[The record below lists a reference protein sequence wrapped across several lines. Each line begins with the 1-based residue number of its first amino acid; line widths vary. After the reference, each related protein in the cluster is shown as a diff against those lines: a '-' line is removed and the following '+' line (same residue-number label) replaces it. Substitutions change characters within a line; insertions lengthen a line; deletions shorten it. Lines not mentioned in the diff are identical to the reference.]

1 MNGSGFD
8 LHLIQFG
15 LTLVFSFLIGLE
27 VKTYRRHQKERK
39 PYDFF
44 GTTRTITFFGILG
57 YIFYILD
64 PTLKL
69 YISGFA
75 GFTLLY
81 ALFYMQKLKE
91 GRSAIL
97 LYLVSLLVYSF
108 GPLLARFPFWMA
120 TLLFVTLIFVLNAKG
135 IIERMSESTDTTE
148 FETLGKM
155 VLLSGVIL
163 PVLPHHQ
170 VSHLVPISPFAIWMA
185 VVIISGISYVGYILQ
200 KYIFL
205 DRGYYLTGLIGGL
218 YSSTATTVV
227 LARKIAAGE
236 ERSVLE
242 GGIVAATAMMYLRLI
257 VVAGVFNLT
266 LARELVVPFLLFA
279 AIGFAISLIFLK
291 DQQETSGDTLY
302 VDRNPLELGTAF
314 LFAILFVV
322 MMVLTSYVTTHFG
335 LHGLQVLS
343 FVAGLSDI
351 DPFILSLLTGK
362 YSVTQTQ
369 ILSAILIAAGSN
381 NILKG
386 IYALWFG
393 GVKKSF
399 RPALVVMLLGV
410 GTIAWAFLV

>member
-1 MNGSGFD
+1 MNGFD
-8 LHLIQFG
+8 LHLVQFG
-15 LTLVFSFLIGLE
+15 LTVVFSFLIGLE
-27 VKTYRRHQKERK
+27 VKTYRRHRKAQK
-39 PYDFF
+39 PNDFF
-44 GTTRTITFFGILG
+44 GTTRTITFTGILG

-69 YISGFA
+69 YIMVIA

-81 ALFYMQKLKE
+81 ALFYMQRLKE
-91 GRSAIL
+91 GRSTIL
-97 LYLVSLLVYSF
+97 LYLVSMLVFSF
-108 GPLLARFPFWMA
+108 GPLLVQFPFWMA
-120 TLLFVTLIFVLNAKG
+120 TLLFVTIIFILNAKG
-135 IIERMSESTDTTE
+135 MIERMSVSADTTE

-163 PVLPHHQ
+163 PLLPHHP

-200 KYIFL
+200 KYIFP

-227 LARKIAAGE
+227 LAKKIASGE
-236 ERSVLE
+236 QR
-242 GGIVAATAMMYLRLI
+242 GILDGAIIAATAMMYLRLI
-257 VVAGVFNLT
+257 VVAGIFNLT
-266 LARELVVPFLLFA
+266 IAKVVALPFLLFA
-279 AIGFAISLIFLK
+279 VVGFVISLLFLQDEK
-291 DQQETSGDTLY
+291 DTEGKALY

-322 MMVLTSYVTTHFG
+322 MMVLTTYITTHFG
-335 LHGLQVLS
+335 LHGLQILS

-369 ILSAILIAAGSN
+369 IVSAILIAAGSN

-386 IYALWFG
+386 VYALWFG

-399 RPALVVMLLGV
+399 RSALAVMLLGV
-410 GTIAWAFLV
+410 ATIGWAFWI